1 MLFIFLKKSFITQSV
16 APFFTARTLIMQS
29 WQLSQGLQIPL
40 FTGEG

>member
-1 MLFIFLKKSFITQSV
+1 MLFIFKKSFITQSV
-16 APFFTARTLIMQS
+16 APFFTAGTLIMQS